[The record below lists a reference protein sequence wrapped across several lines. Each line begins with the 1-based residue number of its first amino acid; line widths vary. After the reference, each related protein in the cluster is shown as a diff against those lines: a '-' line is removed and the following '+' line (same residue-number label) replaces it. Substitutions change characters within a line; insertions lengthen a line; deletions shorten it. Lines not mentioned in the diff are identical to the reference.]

1 MPSAHRISLRPPPP
15 LPPSPPQEQFQGER
29 EGLLD
34 DYRILTQQIKLK
46 NLIIACFIPPDYQ
59 DKIMQHCHWQD
70 YEGAWNIDFLPY
82 AGRSWLLPWAV
93 ILFAGIAPGIAL
105 SAAGNTTQV
114 VPRPLHD
121 YWLNPPAPL
130 LVSQVTQSAL
140 TRIWRDQTMA
150 PEPTA
155 RTRSWPT
162 CTSRTAP

>member
-82 AGRSWLLPWAV
+82 AGRSWVLPWAAIYLPV
-93 ILFAGIAPGIAL
+93 LPRALPCLRQGIPHRLCLGRCMII
-105 SAAGNTTQV
+105 G
-114 VPRPLHD
+114 
-121 YWLNPPAPL
+121 
-130 LVSQVTQSAL
+130 
-140 TRIWRDQTMA
+140 
-150 PEPTA
+150 
-155 RTRSWPT
+155 
-162 CTSRTAP
+162 